1 MENVNPVGWFEIPT
15 RNIIRAKDFYEAIFD
30 KVLYLDEIEDY
41 KMAWF
46 PKKVNNE
53 YGATGALI
61 ESDDYTPSHNGTLV
75 YFSVPRIEDT
85 LKRIEKN
92 GGRIL
97 QAKKNIGKHGS
108 IAKFEDCEGNC
119 IALHS
124 MS

>member
-53 YGATGALI
+53 YGATGVLI
-61 ESDDYTPSHNGTLV
+61 ESDDYIPSHNGTLV

-92 GGRIL
+92 GGKIL
-97 QAKKNIGKHGS
+97 QAKKN
-108 IAKFEDCEGNC
+108 
-119 IALHS
+119 
-124 MS
+124 